1 MTRYFQIPKIE
12 KETEKAVAFNIEIE
26 LCNLE
31 RTVQRLCWIP
41 KSMIKNGAVPGWL
54 LEKKGIEII
63 TSYPQG
69 SGATIMTELA
79 EIEVA

>member
-41 KSMIKNGAVPGWL
+41 KSMI
-54 LEKKGIEII
+54 
-63 TSYPQG
+63 
-69 SGATIMTELA
+69 
-79 EIEVA
+79 